1 MRYWI
6 QLKRGRECPSNC
18 QFHASRVYK
27 QKVCS
32 FHLYALDKTHLFLK
46 RILAVNLDTLSLF
59 NFCRRRVMVIAAVAL
74 MFLRFSLTTKA
85 FAIGYW
91 RHLFYLTLFIYM
103 YVVKKTSKPTNI
115 LFFHFLLNS
124 VYIYIYIYSVVTFPT
139 LKARST
145 LYF

>member
-6 QLKRGRECPSNC
+6 QLKWGRECPSNWE
-18 QFHASRVYK
+18 FHASRVHK

-32 FHLYALDKTHLFLK
+32 FHLYALDKTHLFVKL
-46 RILAVNLDTLSLF
+46 ILAVNLDTLSLF

-74 MFLRFSLTTKA
+74 MFLRFSLTNKA

-91 RHLFYLTLFIYM
+91 RHLFYLTLSIS
-103 YVVKKTSKPTNI
+103 VVKKTSKPTAI
-115 LFFHFLLNS
+115 LFFHFLLDS
-124 VYIYIYIYSVVTFPT
+124 VYIYSVVTFPT
-139 LKARST
+139 LKARNT